1 MLVLYKSEIPA
12 PDHASKKAIHEERS
26 HSDTHKDKD
35 DNRGT
40 LLRMGSC
47 IDERDTCHDQ
57 TRKENESRA
66 SILYGRVF
74 LSMDSP

>member
-1 MLVLYKSEIPA
+1 VEQEERRWRYRLDKCPKIRVRNRAGTVPLKREIPP

-40 LLRMGSC
+40 ARC
-47 IDERDTCHDQ
+47 
-57 TRKENESRA
+57 
-66 SILYGRVF
+66 
-74 LSMDSP
+74 